1 MSNLQS
7 QLNHLAE
14 NFAAA
19 VVEALKGAPLQ
30 ELLGNGRAVGNG
42 RSAPRASSRSTVKP
56 VRSSGRLPRRSAED
70 IAKALEQV
78 VSLVKKHADGLRAEQ
93 FRDKLGLQPKELPRI
108 LKEGISKRV
117 LKSKGQKR
125 ATTYFAVRP
134 GKS

>member
-7 QLNHLAE
+7 QLNHLAQ

-30 ELLGNGRAVGNG
+30 ELLGDGRTVSNG
-42 RSAPRASSRSTVKP
+42 RSAPRVAGRPTAKP
-56 VRSSGRLPRRSAED
+56 GRSSGRLARRSAED
-70 IAKALEQV
+70 IANALEQV

-93 FRDKLGLQPKELPRI
+93 VRDQLGLQPKEMPRI
-108 LKEGISKRV
+108 LKEGLSKRV

-125 ATTYFAVRP
+125 ATTYYA
-134 GKS
+134 K